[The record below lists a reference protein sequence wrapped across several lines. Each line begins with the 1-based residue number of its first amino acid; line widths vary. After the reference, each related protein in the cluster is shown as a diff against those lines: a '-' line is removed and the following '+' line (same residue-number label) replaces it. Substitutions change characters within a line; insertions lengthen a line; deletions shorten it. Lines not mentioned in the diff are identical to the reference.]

1 MRGCRLGGRLQAWQA
16 VAESPGDRLE
26 GWKERLLSGN
36 WKLEDWSTGSRRSRR
51 LGRGAM
57 ET

>member
-1 MRGCRLGGRLQAWQA
+1 MRGCRLGGRLEAWQA

-26 GWKERLLSGN
+26 GWKERLPSGN
-36 WKLEDWSTGSRRSRR
+36 RKLEDRSTGSRRSMR
-51 LGRGAM
+51 LCGGAM